1 MQSLI
6 IDAYTAGVVSIRNY
20 YAIIDK
26 LYSPKL

>member
-1 MQSLI
+1 LT
-6 IDAYTAGVVSIRNY
+6 IDVYTTGVVSIRNY